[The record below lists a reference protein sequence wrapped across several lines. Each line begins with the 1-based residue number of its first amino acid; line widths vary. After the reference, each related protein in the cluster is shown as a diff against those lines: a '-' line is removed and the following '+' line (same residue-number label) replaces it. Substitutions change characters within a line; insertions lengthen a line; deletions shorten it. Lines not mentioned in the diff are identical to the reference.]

1 MEGVG
6 CRGGGE
12 KRAARVVSLF
22 WLKIAS
28 CNIGLQLLD
37 LCTHDGVDLVVLED
51 IYLTVAEEFLSW
63 VGRVDIY
70 LWGGGFHF

>member
-1 MEGVG
+1 LVED
-6 CRGGGE
+6 CE
-12 KRAARVVSLF
+12 
-22 WLKIAS
+22 
-28 CNIGLQLLD
+28 LQYRSAITGSV
-37 LCTHDGVDLVVLED
+37 THDGVDLVILED

>member
-1 MEGVG
+1 MQEKSHVSAIFLMYGVE

-12 KRAARVVSLF
+12 KRAARVVPLF

-37 LCTHDGVDLVVLED
+37 LYTYGVILYSVTKDDE
-51 IYLTVAEEFLSW
+51 LTVA
-63 VGRVDIY
+63 D
-70 LWGGGFHF
+70 